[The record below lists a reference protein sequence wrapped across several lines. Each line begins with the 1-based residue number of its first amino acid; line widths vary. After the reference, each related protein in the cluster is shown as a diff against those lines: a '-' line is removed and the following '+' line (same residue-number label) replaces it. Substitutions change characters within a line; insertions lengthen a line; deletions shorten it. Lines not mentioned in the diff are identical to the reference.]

1 MILFKQ
7 SNIIKSRIWNTC
19 QSQYTGLELPP
30 IRHKLLVQL
39 SWSDRLKTEDI
50 IKLLETY
57 AKQIQNRLDIYN
69 STQQTSIAE
78 LGRTKR
84 ERLLWRALQDNGITA
99 YNAELDWVR
108 RTIEKLKKHELM

>member
-1 MILFKQ
+1 LPVTIY
-7 SNIIKSRIWNTC
+7 R
-19 QSQYTGLELPP
+19 LELPP